1 MDPSLDDP
9 LIAYSLSQYL
19 LDRINIHD
27 TITRLSAYSDCRN
40 FERLEN
46 EVFASSAVT
55 IDHSLITNE
64 EPHGRPAKEEAES
77 WAKYF
82 ERFTAAQHI
91 MTCILV
97 NLPQP
102 TPTWNTATPSKAT
115 ASANALV
122 TFRRDRARGE
132 TIAQHGSYYT
142 FELIRQTGAD
152 PGSNPWRISHMKAHP
167 FWFRGNTEVM
177 S

>member
-1 MDPSLDDP
+1 MDPSKDELR
-9 LIAYSLSQYL
+9 IAYNLSQYL

-27 TITRLSAYSDCRN
+27 TVTRLSAYSDCRD
-40 FERLEN
+40 FERLGN
-46 EVFASSAVT
+46 EVFASAEVT
-55 IDHSLITNE
+55 IDNSLITSE
-64 EPHGRPAKEEAES
+64 EPCGKPAKEAAES

-82 ERFTAAQHI
+82 ERFVATQHVL
-91 MTCILV
+91 TCILV

-102 TPTWNTATPSKAT
+102 CPTWNIVTPSKAT

-122 TFRRDRARGE
+122 TFRRDRTRGD

-142 FELIRQTGAD
+142 FELIRQTGMV

-167 FWFRGNTEVM
+167 YWFRGNLEVM

>member
-1 MDPSLDDP
+1 
-9 LIAYSLSQYL
+9 
-19 LDRINIHD
+19 
-27 TITRLSAYSDCRN
+27 LSAYSDCRD
-40 FERLEN
+40 FERLGN
-46 EVFASSAVT
+46 EVFASSEVT
-55 IDHSLITNE
+55 IDNSLITNDK
-64 EPHGRPAKEEAES
+64 PQGRPAKEEAES

-82 ERFTAAQHI
+82 ERLTAAQHLI
-91 MTCILV
+91 TCVLV

-102 TPTWNTATPSKAT
+102 APTWNIATPNKAT

-142 FELIRQTGAD
+142 FDLIRQTGVE
-152 PGSNPWRISHMKAHP
+152 PGSNPWRISHMKTHP
-167 FWFRGNTEVM
+167 LWFKGNMEVM

>member
-1 MDPSLDDP
+1 MDTALDEP
-9 LIAYSLSQYL
+9 TIAYSLSQYL

-27 TITRLSAYSDCRN
+27 TIARLSAYSDCRD
-40 FERLEN
+40 FERLGN
-46 EVFASSAVT
+46 EVFASSGVT
-55 IDHSLITNE
+55 MDNSLITNE
-64 EPHGRPAKEEAES
+64 EPQSRPAKEEVES
-77 WAKYF
+77 YAKYL
-82 ERFTAAQHI
+82 ERFTAAQHV

-102 TPTWNTATPSKAT
+102 ATTWNIATPNKAT

-142 FELIRQTGAD
+142 FDLIRQRGMD

-167 FWFRGNTEVM
+167 FWFRGNMDVM
-177 S
+177 N